1 MRKARSWSAATS
13 SSPRRITTR
22 PAASPRPVRTSV
34 MAATSRSGRWTSC
47 ERRDRLEVI
56 HMTRADPLVDD
67 LFRREAGKISAW
79 LARLLGPARLD
90 LIEDA
95 VQDAFGAALAR
106 WPLDG
111 VPDRPAAWLAVAA
124 RNKALDRLRRDA
136 RHDPFDEGAALRLGF
151 SNPEQTG
158 SLDDTLALMF
168 VACHPAL
175 DPDDQTMLTLKT
187 VCGFGVKEIAR
198 AYLSTPDAVT
208 QRLVRA
214 KRKIGGLGLRFEIP
228 DRRELA
234 ERLPALIQAI
244 YLLFNGGYTSGEGE
258 ALMTRE
264 FCGEALRLATLLTR
278 HPTTATGEAHALAA
292 LICFHHAR
300 ADARTDER
308 GAMILLAEQDRALW
322 DRDLIGRGVEHLRQ
336 STDTNALTALH
347 LEAAIASVHAAA
359 PSFAATDWGMIA
371 HHYGALEELKPTP
384 VVRLNAAI
392 ACAYAEGPASGLAR
406 LDALAGARKLGG
418 YALYHAARGDLLQ
431 RLDRLDEAREA
442 YAAALACPVNG
453 AERAC
458 IERKLEACA
467 PVTS

>member
-1 MRKARSWSAATS
+1 VSKRQLANTMTQ
-13 SSPRRITTR
+13 
-22 PAASPRPVRTSV
+22 PAP
-34 MAATSRSGRWTSC
+34 
-47 ERRDRLEVI
+47 
-56 HMTRADPLVDD
+56 ADPLVDY

-79 LARLLGPARLD
+79 LARLLGPRRLD

-95 VQDAFGAALAR
+95 IQDAFSVAIIR

-111 VPDRPAAWLAVAA
+111 APDRPAAWLAIAA

-136 RHDPFDEGAALRLGF
+136 RLDPFDEGAALRFGF
-151 SNPEQTG
+151 SDPERVG
-158 SLDDTLALMF
+158 RLDDTLALMF

-175 DPDDQTMLTLKT
+175 EPDEQTMLTLKT

-228 DRRELA
+228 EGPELA

-244 YLLFNGGYTSGEGE
+244 YLLFNGGYTSDEGD
-258 ALMTRE
+258 ALMRRE
-264 FCGEALRLATLLTR
+264 FCAEALRLVTLLTG

-308 GAMILLAEQDRALW
+308 GSMILLAEQDRALW
-322 DRDLIGRGVEHLRQ
+322 DRDLIGRGVEHLRK
-336 STDTNALTALH
+336 STDTNELTALH

-359 PSFAATDWGMIA
+359 ASFAETDFAMLA

-392 ACAYAEGPASGLAR
+392 ACAFAEGPAAGLAR
-406 LDALAGARKLGG
+406 LDALAGARKLEP
-418 YALYHAARGDLLQ
+418 YALYHAARGDLLA
-431 RLDRLDEAREA
+431 RLDRMSEAREA
-442 YAAALACPVNG
+442 FAAALACSVNG

-458 IERKLEACA
+458 IERKLAACETGTLSA
-467 PVTS
+467 LPRHTH

>member
-1 MRKARSWSAATS
+1 M
-13 SSPRRITTR
+13 IE
-22 PAASPRPVRTSV
+22 RTQ
-34 MAATSRSGRWTSC
+34 
-47 ERRDRLEVI
+47 
-56 HMTRADPLVDD
+56 ADPLVDN

-111 VPDRPAAWLAVAA
+111 APERPAAWLAVAA

-136 RHDPFDEGAALRLGF
+136 RLDPFDEGAALRLGF
-151 SNPEQTG
+151 SDPERVG
-158 SLDDTLALMF
+158 RLDDTLALMF

-175 DPDDQTMLTLKT
+175 EPDEQTMLTLKA

-228 DRRELA
+228 EGAELA
-234 ERLPALIQAI
+234 ERLPALIAAV
-244 YLLFNGGYTSGEGE
+244 YLLFNGGYTSDEGE
-258 ALMTRE
+258 ALMRGE
-264 FCGEALRLATLLTR
+264 LCAEALRLATLLTD
-278 HPTTATGEAHALAA
+278 HPATATGECHALAA

-300 ADARTDER
+300 AYARTDEH
-308 GAMILLAEQDRALW
+308 GAMILLAEQDRGRW
-322 DRDLIGRGVEHLRQ
+322 DRDLIARGVEHLRK
-336 STDTNALTALH
+336 STDTEELTALH
-347 LEAAIASVHAAA
+347 VEAAIASVHAAA
-359 PSFAATDWGMIA
+359 PSFEATDWGMLA
-371 HHYGALEELKPTP
+371 HHYAMLEELKPTP

-392 ACAYAEGPASGLAR
+392 ACAHADGPAAGLTR
-406 LDALAGARKLGG
+406 LEALADARKLAH
-418 YALYHAARGDLLQ
+418 YALYHAARGDLLL
-431 RLDRLDEAREA
+431 RLDRKRDAAEAF
-442 YAAALACPVNG
+442 AAALDCPAND

-458 IERKLEACA
+458 LASKLAACEPRTA
-467 PVTS
+467 PALPLPAH

>member
-1 MRKARSWSAATS
+1 MTKAAQ
-13 SSPRRITTR
+13 
-22 PAASPRPVRTSV
+22 
-34 MAATSRSGRWTSC
+34 
-47 ERRDRLEVI
+47 
-56 HMTRADPLVDD
+56 ADPLVDD

-111 VPDRPAAWLAVAA
+111 APERPAAWLAVAA

-136 RHDPFDEGAALRLGF
+136 RLAPFDEGAALRLGF
-151 SNPEQTG
+151 SDPDKVG
-158 SLDDTLALMF
+158 HLDDTLALMF

-175 DPDDQTMLTLKT
+175 DRDEQCMLTLKT
-187 VCGFGVKEIAR
+187 VCGFGVREIAR

-228 DRRELA
+228 EGPELA
-234 ERLPALIQAI
+234 ERLPALLQAI
-244 YLLFNGGYTSGEGE
+244 YLLFNGGYTSDTGDV
-258 ALMTRE
+258 LMRRDL
-264 FCGEALRLATLLTR
+264 CAEALRLVTLLTE
-278 HPTTATGEAHALAA
+278 HPATATGACHALAA
-292 LICFHHAR
+292 LICLHHAR
-300 ADARTDER
+300 ADARTDEH

-322 DRDLIGRGVEHLRQ
+322 DRDLIGRGFEHLCK
-336 STDTNALTALH
+336 STDTDELTALH
-347 LEAAIASVHAAA
+347 VEAAIASVHAAA
-359 PSFAATDWGMIA
+359 PSFAETDWGMLA

-392 ACAYAEGPASGLAR
+392 ACAYADGPAAGLAW
-406 LDALAGARKLGG
+406 LDALAGAGKLGS

-431 RLDRLDEAREA
+431 RLDRMDDAREA
-442 YAAALACPVNG
+442 FTAALACPVNG

-458 IERKLEACA
+458 LERKSDACGPLTPA
-467 PVTS
+467 RRAGGSPRR